1 MNAAHPK
8 HRTELPVPPRALQLI
23 STPVEDLTN
32 VNTLRNR
39 VTPTL
44 IAAALAL
51 IGSGF
56 VAPATAQTM
65 HIETSGRGQALIFP
79 YYTVRNGTVSFVSLV
94 NQTVSAKAVRVRV
107 REAVGGQPVAEL
119 NVFLSAKDVWTAAI
133 VPTTDGA
140 SIVSNDKSCT
150 QPKFSGSTSS
160 NPVPLAFSNAA
171 YATDALS
178 ALDRTREG
186 YLEVIEMA
194 TVDNPSLLGKDVSHV
209 AGVPACRLTDDA
221 GIALVQDPLAGV
233 VNSIAAPSGGFVGT
247 MSFINLADGLSVSY
261 NATAINGFWKT
272 GVDAPTPKITSSVSK
287 LPDLASGGNGTIT
300 VTDKGKTY
308 VSTFARSVDAVS
320 ALFMN
325 STISGE
331 YAFTT
336 DGVLSNVF
344 VVTQPT
350 KPYYVYSANPAPYQ
364 RLFSQSTGS
373 ACDDGNFTSLDRE
386 EFISSVPDDFGI
398 PLPGYVRTLQWC
410 GTANVIGFTSY
421 GGSIAAAP
429 TAFDSPQLSSLAVL
443 QNQGLPAPLGK
454 EGGHLQMAATAPSA
468 RLVPTSSFVLA
479 RSDATGELAWTPAT
493 HTYIGL
499 PMIGFALFVAK
510 YNAGSPQQNFGNL
523 NPLSTQRDIR

>member
-1 MNAAHPK
+1 MAKGRPNM
-8 HRTELPVPPRALQLI
+8 
-23 STPVEDLTN
+23 
-32 VNTLRNR
+32 NTLPTRFA
-39 VTPTL
+39 VTAL
-44 IAAALAL
+44 ALSCAALAM
-51 IGSGF
+51 
-56 VAPATAQTM
+56 PAAAQTM

-150 QPKFSGSTSS
+150 LPKFSGSTSS
-160 NPVPLAFSNAA
+160 SPVPLAFSNAA

-194 TVDNPSLLGKDVSHV
+194 TVDNASLLGKDVTHV

-221 GIALVQDPLAGV
+221 GIALVQNPLAV
-233 VNSIAAPSGGFVGT
+233 PATSVAAPSGGLVGS
-247 MSFINLADGLSVSY
+247 MSFINLGDGLGVSY

-272 GVDAPTPKITSSVSK
+272 GAGAPMPTITSPGSR
-287 LPDLASGGNGTIT
+287 LPDLASGGNSTIT

-308 VSTFARSVDAVS
+308 VSTFARSIDAVS
-320 ALFMN
+320 ALFMSSSIN
-325 STISGE
+325 GE

-344 VVTQPT
+344 VVAQPT
-350 KPYYVYSANPAPYQ
+350 KPYYVYSANLAPFQ
-364 RLFSQSTGS
+364 RPFSASTSS
-373 ACDDGNFTSLDRE
+373 ACDDGYFTSLDRE
-386 EFISSVPDDFGI
+386 EFVGTEPDDFGLR
-398 PLPGYVRTLQWC
+398 PPGYVPPLQWC

-421 GGSIAAAP
+421 GGSVAAAP
-429 TAFDSPQLSSLAVL
+429 TAFNSPRLRSLSVV
-443 QNQGLPAPLGK
+443 QNQGFPAPLGR
-454 EGGHLQMAATAPSA
+454 EGGRVEMVATAFSA
-468 RLVPTSSFVLA
+468 RLVPTSSFVFA

-493 HTYIGL
+493 HTYFGL
-499 PMIGFALFVAK
+499 PMIGFALSIAK